1 MVEGRIT
8 DLAVGSITRMDFIGV
23 CGFCDVNTE
32 KEAMV
37 VKSSRSYWL
46 F

>member
-1 MVEGRIT
+1 MVEGRNT
-8 DLAVGSITRMDFIGV
+8 DLAVGSITRMDMIGV

-32 KEAMV
+32 KEATV
-37 VKSSRSYWL
+37 VKSSRSYRQ

>member
-1 MVEGRIT
+1 MVEGRNT
-8 DLAVGSITRMDFIGV
+8 DLAVGSIARMDMIGL

-32 KEAMV
+32 TEATG
-37 VKSSRSYWL
+37 VKLSRSYWQ